1 MRSRYHMK
9 FERRYPSLAIASI
22 LLVIFFFWRQ
32 SQVKNETDQITA
44 HPTSSITTKA
54 LEEFSYERNG
64 VEHQIEL
71 DQYALRGDDG
81 VPEIVKISG
90 TASWET
96 LRAQMHQLHQK
107 SECYVVA
114 YPKGK
119 ENDLRRRVLI
129 TNRITLNLPEGM
141 TAQQLAVNTGLTLD
155 SQPDYAPGLAV
166 FTATDPLSALEK
178 SQQLKER
185 GDLTVVDLQ
194 TVTIKPG
201 RVMPN
206 DPLITNQWHL
216 KYTGLSDTLLGSD
229 LNVETAWNY
238 GVSGGVKGTG
248 IRIGIIDDGV
258 DVTHPDFAGNIDTV
272 NGKDWI
278 QNDSDPSPQA
288 SDDDHGTSVA
298 GVAAARGNNGTGVSG
313 VAPEAMIVGLRLANS
328 VTGSTDQTEGEAMAY
343 RNDIIQIKNNS
354 WGPVDVGDLLEGP
367 GPLTLAAFQTA
378 VTSGRGGKGT
388 LIFWAGGNGRNLN
401 DPDYIEDQSNKD
413 GYANSIYTFGIG
425 AMDSRLR
432 QAEYSESGANLVC
445 VTPSDGSA
453 DSRAIT
459 TTDRRGRSGYSTSD
473 YANDFGGTSSAT
485 PAASGVAALMLEK
498 NPNLGWRDVK
508 EILIRSAK
516 KVNSSDAGWAN
527 NSAGFHFHHGY
538 GAGLIDATAAVNLA
552 ATWSN
557 LAAMTSGT
565 VAQTGLTQAIPD
577 NSATGIT
584 RTFAAPENMRVEH
597 VTIKVS
603 ITHAYRGDLEMILTA
618 PNGMT
623 SRLVESHDDGNSN
636 YSGWTFSTVRHWGE
650 ASDGN
655 WTLKI
660 ADRAAEDAGTLT
672 AATLTFY
679 GTSIPIPPQVAITSP
694 STAQVITVGQPLTIE
709 GTASDTA
716 PGSVT
721 KVELFRNGSLVAT
734 DTAAPYSFITTPP
747 LGIQSY
753 ILRATDNG
761 GLTKDSAALQVTV
774 LSAYDA
780 WIALYPTLSNKNATA
795 DPDGDGFT
803 NQMEFSAKT
812 DPGQSASALR
822 ITSFTRHNNATQL
835 TIAWQSVS
843 GVVYQIQSSPNLT
856 QWNAMGLNVTATGSS
871 TSQTRTIP
879 SQHRYFRVQTQSP

>member
-1 MRSRYHMK
+1 MK
-9 FERRYPSLAIASI
+9 FKRLYLSLAIASI
-22 LLVIFFFWRQ
+22 LLVIFFSWQLSR
-32 SQVKNETDQITA
+32 VKKDTDNITA
-44 HPTSSITTKA
+44 DAASPITA
-54 LEEFSYERNG
+54 IAPVDVNYERNG
-64 VEHQIEL
+64 VAHQIEL
-71 DQYALRGDDG
+71 DQYALRGEDG

-96 LRAQMHQLHQK
+96 LRTEMHQLHQK
-107 SECYVVA
+107 SECYAVA

-155 SQPDYAPGLAV
+155 SEPDYAPGLAV
-166 FTATDPLSALEK
+166 FTAADPLTALEK

-201 RVMPN
+201 RAMPN
-206 DPLITNQWHL
+206 DPLIANQWHL
-216 KYTGLSDTLLGSD
+216 KFTGLSNTVTGSD
-229 LNVETAWNY
+229 LNLETAWKY
-238 GVSGGVKGTG
+238 GASGGVKGTG

-258 DVTHPDFAGNIDTV
+258 QVTHPDFAGNIDTA
-272 NGKDWI
+272 NDKDWI
-278 QNDSDPSPQA
+278 QNDSDPSPVE
-288 SDDDHGTSVA
+288 SDDDHGTAVA

-313 VAPEAMIVGLRLANS
+313 VAPEAMIVGLRLSNS
-328 VTGSTDQTEGEAMAY
+328 VVGSTDQTEAEAMAY
-343 RNDIIQIKNNS
+343 KNDIIQIKNNS
-354 WGPVDVGDLLEGP
+354 WGPADDGDLLEGP
-367 GPLTLAAFQTA
+367 GPLTLAAFETA

-388 LIFWAGGNGRNLN
+388 LIFWAGGNGRNNL
-401 DPDYIEDQSNKD
+401 IEDQSNKD

-445 VTPSDGSA
+445 VTPSDGST
-453 DSRAIT
+453 DSRGIT
-459 TTDRRGRSGYSTSD
+459 TIDRSARDGYSTSD
-473 YANDFGGTSSAT
+473 YTNDFGGTSSAT
-485 PAASGVAALMLEK
+485 PAASGVAALLLEK

-516 KVNSSDAGWAN
+516 KVLPTNSGWATN
-527 NSAGFHFHHGY
+527 AAGFHFHHGY

-557 LAAMTSGT
+557 LAAMTSGSV
-565 VAQTGLTQAIPD
+565 VAQTGLPQAIPD

-584 RTFAAPENMRVEH
+584 RTFAAPANMRVEH

-603 ITHAYRGDLEMILTA
+603 ITHAYRGDLEMILTS
-618 PNGMT
+618 PSGMT
-623 SRLVESHDDGNSN
+623 SRLVDLHDDGNNN

-660 ADRAAEDAGTLT
+660 ADRAAQDAGTLT

-679 GTSIPIPPQVAITSP
+679 GTSTPPQVAITSP
-694 STAQVITVGQPLTIE
+694 TTAQVITVGQQLTIN

-721 KVELFRNGSLVAT
+721 KVELFRNGALVAS
-734 DTAAPYSFITTPP
+734 DIEAPYSFITTPP

-780 WIALYPTLSNKNATA
+780 WIAQYPTLSNKNATA

-812 DPGQSASALR
+812 HPGQSTSALR
-822 ITSFTRHNNATQL
+822 ITSFTRNSNATQL

-856 QWNAMGLNVTATGSS
+856 QWTAMGLNVTATGSS
-871 TSQTRTIP
+871 TSQIRTIP